1 MVPAVLALPGGLV
14 VAYDQEWPVVL
25 LAAWAVEV
33 GRWLFSS
40 VLPS

>member
-14 VAYDQEWPVVL
+14 AAYDQAWPVVL
-25 LAAWAVEV
+25 LAARAMEA

-40 VLPS
+40 VLTS